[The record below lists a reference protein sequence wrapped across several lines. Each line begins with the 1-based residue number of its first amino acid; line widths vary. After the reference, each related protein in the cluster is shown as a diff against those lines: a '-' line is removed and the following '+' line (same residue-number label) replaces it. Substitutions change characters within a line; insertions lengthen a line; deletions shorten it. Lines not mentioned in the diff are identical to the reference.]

1 MAASGGGYWKLRKKY
16 LSIRK
21 SGHSSAS
28 DDKLIEVVYLE
39 VRCYSKETNLK
50 KEIKKRKKTLPRY
63 GHTHRYQNSETG

>member
-1 MAASGGGYWKLRKKY
+1 LETEGKN

-28 DDKLIEVVYLE
+28 DDKLVEVVYLE

-50 KEIKKRKKTLPRY
+50 KEIKKKKKRCHGMVIHIGTKIRKQGDPEVR
-63 GHTHRYQNSETG
+63 